1 MIEEIEKIIKSH
13 FKNTP
18 IGLVF
23 KRDLNEYDFYHDKI
37 TITIEFD
44 FYYLGTIYESAFF
57 LSVSHNLNLKYSTCS
72 SFYNRSNNYFQSLT
86 NTTKTEEEEISLL
99 FNKEHILKSNHY
111 LEGVFID
118 FKINNEIYD
127 NETLMECIF
136 KEDLS
141 KRFFIQNKFKL
152 SNEELDRLYFII
164 GNKYLSTKRS
174 PDRNDIIKNIPIF
187 NNSLNSESFEF
198 LEFTYKI

>member
-1 MIEEIEKIIKSH
+1 MIEDIENIIKSH

-18 IGLVF
+18 IGIVF
-23 KRDLNEYDFYHDKI
+23 KRELNEFDFYHDKI

-44 FYYLGTIYESAFF
+44 FYYLGAIYESAFF
-57 LSVSHNLNLKYSTCS
+57 LSVSHNLDLKYPVCS
-72 SFYNRSNNYFQSLT
+72 SFYNRTNNYFQSFM

-111 LEGVFID
+111 LEGVFVD
-118 FKINNEIYD
+118 FKINSDIYH
-127 NETLMECIF
+127 NETLMEHIF

-141 KRFFIQNKFKL
+141 KRFFIQNKFRL
-152 SNEELDRLYFII
+152 SNEELDKLYLII
-164 GNKYLSTKRS
+164 GNKYLATKRTS
-174 PDRNDIIKNIPIF
+174 DRNNIVKNIPVF